1 MDQWMSAR
9 YCLNAD
15 NLVLFVYISYPMKVT
30 APVLDYANLFL
41 TARHMNLCHVVS
53 LMIVAQMHVY
63 GQADPH
69 ESA

>member
-1 MDQWMSAR
+1 
-9 YCLNAD
+9 
-15 NLVLFVYISYPMKVT
+15 MKVT
-30 APVLDYANLFL
+30 APVLAYANLFL

-69 ESA
+69 EST